1 MTSTISWMITPTARR
16 LTYRLAMASSHS
28 TSDRTAHT
36 WSISKRQTN
45 RSGCRLQQG
54 TYECRMSSCP
64 RLAVPPT
71 ALLPPDGS
79 SAPSLSAPN
88 PSGPKR
94 YDYDGD
100 SKGWVYSHDSVALHR
115 RLSDEITAAL
125 TSTHE
130 FENPEE

>member
-1 MTSTISWMITPTARR
+1 
-16 LTYRLAMASSHS
+16 
-28 TSDRTAHT
+28 
-36 WSISKRQTN
+36 
-45 RSGCRLQQG
+45 
-54 TYECRMSSCP
+54 MSSCP

-71 ALLPPDGS
+71 ALPPPDGS
-79 SAPSLSAPN
+79 SAASLSAPN